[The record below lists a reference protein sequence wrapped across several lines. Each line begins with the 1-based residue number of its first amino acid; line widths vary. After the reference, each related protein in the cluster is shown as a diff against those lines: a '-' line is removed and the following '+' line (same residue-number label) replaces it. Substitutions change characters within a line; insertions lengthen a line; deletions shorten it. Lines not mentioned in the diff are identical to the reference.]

1 VRIWSLEFGVR
12 DWVGVGVELG
22 LVVDVVVRL
31 LSRHGIGGCRVV
43 VGGGGGGGGVVVVWW
58 RMSVI
63 DGVVWHALLFQMLYN
78 EKQREYL

>member
-12 DWVGVGVELG
+12 DWVGVGVELV

-31 LSRHGIGGCRVV
+31 LSRHGIGGCRGV